1 MKRQLNGRVLN
12 MMIMDQICCLMQAK
26 LQERNSVICM
36 MGLQTSARLVQNIME
51 DINETVDNIV
61 SEIFPIMR
69 R

>member
-1 MKRQLNGRVLN
+1 MQSPMMGR
-12 MMIMDQICCLMQAK
+12 
-26 LQERNSVICM
+26 VICM